1 MNKENNTE
9 HKNYQLAILVIL
21 IMAVV
26 IAVFLIIQGK
36 INSFVLINSYRSDM
50 LDTFFKYYT
59 YTGDG
64 IMWVPFALILFF
76 IKKEYLLPILI
87 AIIISTILAQ
97 FMKRVIFPNELR
109 PYSLLAQNIGVYFVE
124 GVKINQFHSFPSGH
138 TTQAFTM
145 ALLLAYFIDKKSWS
159 IILPLLALL
168 TGYSRVYLAQH
179 FVLDVFAGMLIAI
192 LTIHLSLKISELIKI
207 KKATEKISGF

>member
-26 IAVFLIIQGK
+26 IAVFLILQGK
-36 INSFVLINSYRSDM
+36 VNSFVLINSYRSDM

-76 IKKEYLLPILI
+76 IKKEYLLPVLI
-87 AIIISTILAQ
+87 ALIISTILAQ
-97 FMKRVIFPNELR
+97 LMKRVIFPNELR
-109 PYSLLAQNIGVYFVE
+109 PYSLIAKNIQVYFVE

-145 ALLLAYFIDKKSWS
+145 ALLAAYFINKKSWS

-192 LTIHLSLKISELIKI
+192 FTVHLSLKISVLIK
-207 KKATEKISGF
+207 KKKDPENSASF